1 MTACVWVCVC
11 AHMYHTQCFRNHN
24 SHSKIAE
31 TVAAHCSGC
40 NAAAVNHVSY
50 KKMATLRDGAVSD
63 LHVIRTA
70 AAACSRFSS
79 WERLMTS
86 WIQCFTRCK
95 AVHKPKWKFIIQSS
109 TFKHFFSVLK
119 LTSTKCGL
127 KEEMKN
133 LPSEG
138 QAINREVIHVWEQ
151 MKLTLQSDKQ
161 GWAVHQKSLLG
172 NAWRSLVSQTS
183 RIQASV
189 LPTQSSPV

>member
-1 MTACVWVCVC
+1 MGTNSGPWAKMTI
-11 AHMYHTQCFRNHN
+11 H
-24 SHSKIAE
+24 HSI
-31 TVAAHCSGC
+31 
-40 NAAAVNHVSY
+40 
-50 KKMATLRDGAVSD
+50 
-63 LHVIRTA
+63 I
-70 AAACSRFSS
+70 
-79 WERLMTS
+79 
-86 WIQCFTRCK
+86 
-95 AVHKPKWKFIIQSS
+95 HKQA
-109 TFKHFFSVLK
+109 FFFFVLK

-161 GWAVHQKSLLG
+161 GWPVHQKNLLG

-189 LPTQSSPV
+189 LPTQSSPVWVSYSQNTEEQKQVHLLLLIMRPKDKADLKTENNRGPVSWGLQTTDLQYTSSFV